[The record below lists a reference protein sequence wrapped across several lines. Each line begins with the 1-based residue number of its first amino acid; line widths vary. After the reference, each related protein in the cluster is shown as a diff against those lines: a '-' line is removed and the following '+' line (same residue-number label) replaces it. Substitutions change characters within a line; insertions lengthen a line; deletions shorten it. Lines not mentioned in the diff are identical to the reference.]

1 MARRK
6 SDADVRSLSSLE
18 LSILCLIWLRA
29 PCTPY
34 AVMRMIAEARSSYYK
49 SRAGSVYT
57 VVRRLESFGLLA
69 PDTENPRQIRVTPA
83 GESELRD
90 WISRPISEEDLMHT
104 VDWVRSRLF
113 AAQLL
118 PPAERGRV
126 VDDAIAG
133 LERVRE
139 TAVALTHKNE
149 EIGEPFG
156 VLATLGF
163 VYETQARIDWLR
175 HIRPYI
181 ERELPSQLAEAL
193 LLDWQNRAS
202 DQTIVPP
209 GETFRPSEAL

>member
-69 PDTENPRQIRVTPA
+69 PHPEHPRQIVVTPA
-83 GESELRD
+83 GEAELKA
-90 WISRPISEEDLMHT
+90 WIAGPISDDDLMHT

-113 AAQLL
+113 AVQLL
-118 PPAERGRV
+118 APAERTRV
-126 VDDAIAG
+126 IDDAIAG
-133 LERVRE
+133 LERVL
-139 TAVALTHKNE
+139 TAAQALTHKNE
-149 EIGEPFG
+149 EIGEPYG
-156 VLATLGF
+156 VLATMGL

-175 HIRPYI
+175 HIRPYMDQEFAGPI
-181 ERELPSQLAEAL
+181 AERL
-193 LLDWQNRAS
+193 LGEWQSARRN
-202 DQTIVPP
+202 
-209 GETFRPSEAL
+209 GEE

>member
-1 MARRK
+1 MVRRK
-6 SDADVRSLSSLE
+6 PDADVRSLSSLE

-69 PDTENPRQIRVTPA
+69 AHPENPRQIIVTSA
-83 GESELRD
+83 GEAELKA
-90 WISRPISEEDLMHT
+90 WIAGSISDEDLMHT

-113 AAQLL
+113 AVQLL
-118 PPAERGRV
+118 APAERMRV
-126 VDDAIAG
+126 IDDAIAG
-133 LERVRE
+133 LQRVLE
-139 TAVALTHKNE
+139 TAQALTHKNE
-149 EIGEPFG
+149 EIGEPYG

-175 HIRPYI
+175 HIRPYMTQ
-181 ERELPSQLAEAL
+181 ELAAPLAAQLL
-193 LLDWQNRAS
+193 
-202 DQTIVPP
+202 
-209 GETFRPSEAL
+209 GEWRSACRSEEE

>member
-69 PDTENPRQIRVTPA
+69 SNPENPRQIIVTPA
-83 GESELRD
+83 GEAELKA
-90 WISRPISEEDLMHT
+90 WIAGPISDEDLMHT

-113 AAQLL
+113 AVQLL
-118 PPAERGRV
+118 PPAERLRV
-126 VDDAIAG
+126 IDDAIVG
-133 LERVRE
+133 LERVLA
-139 TAVALTHKNE
+139 TARAMTHKNE
-149 EIGEPFG
+149 EIGEPYG

-181 ERELPSQLAEAL
+181 TQELAAPLAEKM
-193 LLDWQNRAS
+193 LDEWQSAGRKA
-202 DQTIVPP
+202 
-209 GETFRPSEAL
+209 EE